1 MQQKA
6 KRTLVL
12 AGGLLAGV
20 LTMSATPALAE
31 MSAEMLSNT
40 CAGCHGTNGVSA
52 GPAMPTI
59 AGMPAEHIKNM
70 MKGFKSGERPSTIMD
85 RISKGYTDEE
95 IAAIAGFFAKQ
106 KWGNAVSGPNSKM
119 ATPIDAKLAK
129 DGKKAADKCDKCHED
144 NGKAQEDDVPRLAG
158 QWLDYIQIRMDDY
171 KNPALKVPQPEK
183 MAKQMDK
190 KTPEELKAI
199 AHFWASQK

>member
-12 AGGLLAGV
+12 TGGLLAGV

-52 GPAMPTI
+52 GPSMPTI
-59 AGMPAEHIKNM
+59 AGLPAEHIKNM

-85 RISKGYTDEE
+85 RISKGYSDEE
-95 IAAIAGFFAKQ
+95 IATIAAFFAKQ
-106 KWGNAVSGPNSKM
+106 KWGNAVSGPNSKT
-119 ATPIDAKLAK
+119 ATAVDAKLAK
-129 DGKKAADKCDKCHED
+129 EGKKAVDKCAKCHED
-144 NGKAQEDDVPRLAG
+144 DGRAQEDDVPRMAG
-158 QWLDYIQIRMDDY
+158 QWLDYMLIRMEDY
-171 KNPALKVPQPEK
+171 KNANLKVPQPEK

-190 KTPEELKAI
+190 KSADELKAI